1 MLICTHTHI
10 HSSFFFFS
18 CLRLFFLIS
27 LVYLLTSADVTGISF
42 QTNDFLDK
50 KKRSMYVHY
59 ILHIDHC
66 LEGKDTTTTEKK
78 PKRDERE
85 REREQLKIK
94 QTDRYMGNT
103 ININVMIKYRLN
115 DNFSLFIEN
124 FIKYSR

>member
-1 MLICTHTHI
+1 
-10 HSSFFFFS
+10 
-18 CLRLFFLIS
+18 
-27 LVYLLTSADVTGISF
+27 
-42 QTNDFLDK
+42 
-50 KKRSMYVHY
+50 MYVHY